1 MINILEIVKNNLLLF
16 SFLIINILIAV
27 YFTIFS
33 YSLKKLYFY
42 NEEKFNFLKKEIKI
56 LESKLKKRKN
66 RKNRKNKNPNLI
78 MI

>member
-1 MINILEIVKNNLLLF
+1 MINLLEYIKNNILLF
-16 SFLIINILIAV
+16 SFLIINVLIAV

-56 LESKLKKRKN
+56 LESNLKKSK
-66 RKNRKNKNPNLI
+66 KRKNKNPDVI
-78 MI
+78 

>member
-1 MINILEIVKNNLLLF
+1 MINLLELIKNNILLF

-42 NEEKFNFLKKEIKI
+42 NEEKFNFLNKEIKI
-56 LESKLKKRKN
+56 LKSKIKKRK
-66 RKNRKNKNPNLI
+66 KRKNKNPDVI
-78 MI
+78 

>member
-1 MINILEIVKNNLLLF
+1 MLKFEELIKNNILLF

-42 NEEKFNFLKKEIKI
+42 NEEKFNFLNKEIKI
-56 LESKLKKRKN
+56 LKSKIKKRK
-66 RKNRKNKNPNLI
+66 KRKNKNPDVI
-78 MI
+78 